1 MDNWSSMGFL
11 SFLPPFI
18 NFHSIYMASTFRA
31 SDRTQ
36 STHTNFPQP
45 PLLCFFCYEN
55 SGFKCF
61 PQGHTENER
70 WDFHKHSQGV
80 CIYKNLLHVY
90 GSHCLSEQGTRG
102 PWVSQRKSM
111 YPSRLGCYVQGLGF
125 GRVPQSLSPCC
136 QRSRNWLDTGRWFTG
151 GTQGLA
157 YVSFTFAQWTP
168 HPYF

>member
-31 SDRTQ
+31 SDWTQ

-61 PQGHTENER
+61 PRGHTEDER
-70 WDFHKHSQGV
+70 WNFHKHSQGV
-80 CIYKNLLHVY
+80 CIQELITCLWESLSQWARYQRTLGFPEEVNAPKQP
-90 GSHCLSEQGTRG
+90 GSHL
-102 PWVSQRKSM
+102 
-111 YPSRLGCYVQGLGF
+111 QGLGF
-125 GRVPQSLSPCC
+125 SRVPQSLSPCC
-136 QRSRNWLDTGRWFTG
+136 QRSRSWQT
-151 GTQGLA
+151 LA
-157 YVSFTFAQWTP
+157 AGSQEEHGDWHF
-168 HPYF
+168 